1 MVIKRSIF
9 SSLFVI
15 IIAILI
21 STSSYTISA
30 ERSSGIIA
38 PGATIKKV
46 QSGFTFTEGP
56 AADTEGNIYFT
67 DIPNEKIFK
76 WSHKDGSITLYREG
90 TGQANG
96 LMFDGKGRLV
106 VCEMGN
112 NRVTLDDMK
121 GDITVLADNYKG
133 KKLNMPN
140 DLWID
145 PRGGI
150 YFSDFLGPGSTESRN
165 EKLQIYYIPPDNRD
179 LIRVTDDLVAP
190 NGLIG
195 TPDGKSL
202 YVADM
207 GVKKTWKYKILSDGT
222 LIDKKEFC
230 DQGSDGMS
238 LDEKGNVYVTGD
250 AAIYVYNPEGKKI
263 EEIAFPERPSN
274 MSFGGKERKT
284 LFITA
289 MTSIYTL
296 DMTVR
301 GALTP
306 LDLAGENISP

>member
-1 MVIKRSIF
+1 MAVKRAIF
-9 SSLFVI
+9 LSLFPI
-15 IIAILI
+15 IIAFLI
-21 STSSYTISA
+21 SNNPAVGA
-30 ERSSGIIA
+30 EKGSGIIA

-56 AADTEGNIYFT
+56 AADAEGNIYFT

-76 WSHKDGSITLYREG
+76 WSYKDGSVILYREG

-112 NRVTLDDMK
+112 NRVTRDDMK
-121 GDITVLADNYKG
+121 GSITVLADNYKG

-150 YFSDFLGPGSTESRN
+150 YFSDFLGPGSAEGGDD
-165 EKLQIYYIPPDNRD
+165 KLQVYYIPPDNKD

-195 TPDGKSL
+195 TADGKCL
-202 YVADM
+202 YIADM
-207 GVKKTWKYKILSDGT
+207 GIGKTLSYKIQPDGSLT
-222 LIDKKEFC
+222 DKKIFC
-230 DQGSDGMS
+230 DEGHDGMA

-250 AAIYVYNPEGKKI
+250 TAIHVYNPKGEKI
-263 EEIAFPERPSN
+263 EEITFPERPAN
-274 MSFGGKERKT
+274 VSFGGKERRT

-289 MTSIYTL
+289 GTSIYTL

-301 GALTP
+301 GAPTP
-306 LDLAGENISP
+306 LDLAIGR